1 MRYRA
6 ESFSR
11 FFATQPVYRLFQQSP
26 RQRRGEQRNDP
37 EHDQTQR
44 RYRDQESHLRRQ
56 PTIENHRH
64 QDVVNVKSVADSS
77 GEHETGITQ
86 ETRDVSIEAGRR
98 SRNQNH
104 KRTGLE
110 RFYQNRFQF
119 RRVAVSQD
127 RSNS

>member
-1 MRYRA
+1 MRDRA

-26 RQRRGEQRNDP
+26 RQRRDEQRNDP

-56 PTIENHRH
+56 PAIENHRH

-86 ETRDVSIEAGRR
+86 EARDVSIETCCR

-104 KRTGLE
+104 KRACLE
-110 RFYQNRFQF
+110 RFYVERE
-119 RRVAVSQD
+119 RSSVAWLV
-127 RSNS
+127 RG